1 METLI
6 ETVVPLILVFVAGYM
21 LGQHHAID
29 TVTDKIIEDPE
40 GFINLVK
47 NAKNQDQETLE
58 LSRNKGVI
66 YCFGSNKGFLAQA
79 EDFDTLARRIQEALP
94 GKSYLIPAQKDF
106 TTDELYNLAKLLQ
119 KNVDNTTTT

>member
-1 METLI
+1 MEFI
-6 ETVVPLILVFVAGYM
+6 EPIVMCAIVFVAGYM

-29 TVTDKIIEDPE
+29 TMTDKIIADPE
-40 GFINLVK
+40 GFINLVR
-47 NAKNQDQETLE
+47 NCKNQDQETLE
-58 LSRNKGVI
+58 LRRDKGVI
-66 YCFGSNKGFLAQA
+66 YCFGTNKGFLAQA
-79 EDFDTLARRIQEALP
+79 EDLDTLAQRIQEALP

>member
-1 METLI
+1 MEII
-6 ETVVPLILVFVAGYM
+6 EPLILIVIVFIIGYM

-29 TVTDKIIEDPE
+29 TVTDKIIADPE

-47 NAKNQDQETLE
+47 NAKNQNQETLE
-58 LSRNKGVI
+58 LRRDKGVI

-79 EDFDTLARRIQEALP
+79 EDMHTLAQRIRQALP
-94 GKSYLIPAQKDF
+94 DKAYFIPAQKDF

-119 KNVDNTTTT
+119 KNVDNTTTS

>member
-1 METLI
+1 MEII
-6 ETVVPLILVFVAGYM
+6 EPIVMCAIVFVVGYI

-29 TVTDKIIEDPE
+29 NITDKIIEDPE
-40 GFINLVK
+40 GFVNLIK
-47 NAKNQDQETLE
+47 KAKAADTETLE
-58 LSRNKGVI
+58 LSRDKGVI

-79 EDFDTLARRIQEALP
+79 EDLDTLAQRIREALP

-119 KNVDNTTTT
+119 KNVDNATIN

>member
-6 ETVVPLILVFVAGYM
+6 EPLIMCAIVFVVGYI

-29 TVTDKIIEDPE
+29 NITDKLIEDPE
-40 GFINLVK
+40 GFVNLIK
-47 NAKNQDQETLE
+47 KAKAVDTETLE
-58 LSRNKGVI
+58 LRRDKGVI

-79 EDFDTLARRIQEALP
+79 EDMHTLAQRIRQALP
-94 GKSYLIPAQKDF
+94 DKAYFIPAQKDF

-119 KNVDNTTTT
+119 KNVDNSTTT

>member
-6 ETVVPLILVFVAGYM
+6 ETVVPLLLVFVAGYM
-21 LGQHHAID
+21 LGGHQAID

-47 NAKNQDQETLE
+47 NAKGEHKETLE
-58 LSRNKGVI
+58 LRRDKGVI

-79 EDFDTLARRIQEALP
+79 EDLDTLAQRIREALP
-94 GKSYLIPAQKDF
+94 DTGYFIPEQKDF

-119 KNVDNTTTT
+119 KTVDNTTTT

>member
-6 ETVVPLILVFVAGYM
+6 ETVVPLLIVFVAGYM

-29 TVTDKIIEDPE
+29 NITDKIIEDPE
-40 GFINLVK
+40 GFVNLIK
-47 NAKNQDQETLE
+47 KAKAADTETLE
-58 LSRNKGVI
+58 LSRDKGVI
-66 YCFGSNKGFLAQA
+66 YCFGTNKGFLAQA
-79 EDFDTLARRIQEALP
+79 PDMPTLAQRIQEALP

>member
-1 METLI
+1 MEFI
-6 ETVVPLILVFVAGYM
+6 EPLILIVIVFIIGYM

-29 TVTDKIIEDPE
+29 TITDKIIADPE

-47 NAKNQDQETLE
+47 NAKNQYQETLE
-58 LSRNKGVI
+58 LRRDKGVI

-79 EDFDTLARRIQEALP
+79 EDFDTLAQRIREALP

>member
-1 METLI
+1 MEII
-6 ETVVPLILVFVAGYM
+6 EPLILIVIVFVAGYM

-29 TVTDKIIEDPE
+29 TITDNIIADPD
-40 GFINLVK
+40 GFVNLIK
-47 NAKNQDQETLE
+47 KAKTADTETLE
-58 LSRNKGVI
+58 LRRDKGVI

-79 EDFDTLARRIQEALP
+79 EDMHTLAQRIRQALP
-94 GKSYLIPAQKDF
+94 DKAYFIPAQKDF

>member
-1 METLI
+1 MEFI
-6 ETVVPLILVFVAGYM
+6 EPLILIVIVFIVGYM

-29 TVTDKIIEDPE
+29 TITDKIIEDPE

-58 LSRNKGVI
+58 LRRDKGVI

-79 EDFDTLARRIQEALP
+79 EDFDTLAQRIRQALP
-94 GKSYLIPAQKDF
+94 DSAYFIPAQKDF

>member
-1 METLI
+1 MEII
-6 ETVVPLILVFVAGYM
+6 EPLILIVIVFVAGYM

-40 GFINLVK
+40 GFINLVR

-58 LSRNKGVI
+58 LSRDKGLI
-66 YCFGSNKGFLAQA
+66 YCFGKNKGFLAQA
-79 EDFDTLARRIQEALP
+79 EDFDTLARRIREVLP
-94 GKSYLIPAQKDF
+94 DSAYFIPPQKDF

-119 KNVDNTTTT
+119 KNVDNTTTS

>member
-21 LGQHHAID
+21 LGGHQAID

-47 NAKNQDQETLE
+47 NAKGENKETLE
-58 LSRNKGVI
+58 LRRDKGVI

-79 EDFDTLARRIQEALP
+79 EDLDTLALRIREALP
-94 GKSYLIPAQKDF
+94 NTGYLIPAQKDF
-106 TTDELYNLAKLLQ
+106 STDELYSLAKLLQ
-119 KNVDNTTTT
+119 KTVDNA

>member
-1 METLI
+1 MEFI
-6 ETVVPLILVFVAGYM
+6 EPIVMCAIVFIVGYM

-29 TVTDKIIEDPE
+29 TMTDKIIADPE

-58 LSRNKGVI
+58 LRRDKGVI

-79 EDFDTLARRIQEALP
+79 EDFDTLAQRIREALP

-119 KNVDNTTTT
+119 KNVDNTTTS

>member
-1 METLI
+1 MEFI
-6 ETVVPLILVFVAGYM
+6 EPLILIVIVFIIGYM

-29 TVTDKIIEDPE
+29 TVTDKIIADPE

-47 NAKNQDQETLE
+47 NAKNQNQETLE
-58 LSRNKGVI
+58 LRRDKGVI
-66 YCFGSNKGFLAQA
+66 YCFGKRHGFLAQA
-79 EDFDTLARRIQEALP
+79 ENFETLAQCIQKALP

-119 KNVDNTTTT
+119 KNVDNTTTS

>member
-6 ETVVPLILVFVAGYM
+6 EPLIMCAIVFVVGYI

-29 TVTDKIIEDPE
+29 NITDKLIEDPE
-40 GFINLVK
+40 GFVNLIK
-47 NAKNQDQETLE
+47 KAKAVDTETLE
-58 LSRNKGVI
+58 LRRDKGVI

-79 EDFDTLARRIQEALP
+79 EDMHTLAQRIRQALP
-94 GKSYLIPAQKDF
+94 DKAYFIPAQKDF

>member
-1 METLI
+1 
-6 ETVVPLILVFVAGYM
+6 M

-40 GFINLVK
+40 GFINLVR
-47 NAKNQDQETLE
+47 NCKNQDQETLE
-58 LSRNKGVI
+58 LRRDKGVI

-79 EDFDTLARRIQEALP
+79 EDFDTLARRIREVLP
-94 GKSYLIPAQKDF
+94 DSAYFIPAQKDF

-119 KNVDNTTTT
+119 KNVDNTTTS

>member
-6 ETVVPLILVFVAGYM
+6 ETIIPLTLVFIAGYV

-29 TVTDKIIEDPE
+29 NITEKLIADPE
-40 GFINLVK
+40 GFGNLIK
-47 NAKNQDQETLE
+47 KAKAADTETLE
-58 LSRNKGVI
+58 LHRDKDTI
-66 YCFGSNKGFLAQA
+66 YCFGSNEGFLAQA
-79 EDFDTLARRIQEALP
+79 PDMPTLAQRIQEALP

-106 TTDELYNLAKLLQ
+106 STDELYNLAKLLQ